1 MVVGLSFPQWDR
13 FDRNHRS
20 TENMSPQTKLIA
32 RRKKKKNFLSIS
44 KLFFAEFGRNTKWG
58 GLRGGN
64 MSPQTKLI
72 KRKGENEKGKSQART
87 KIIPANFVVRL
98 STI

>member
-1 MVVGLSFPQWDR
+1 MVGLSFPQWDR
-13 FDRNHRS
+13 FDRNGEYVTSNETNR
-20 TENMSPQTKLIA
+20 EE
-32 RRKKKKNFLSIS
+32 RKEEEFSANLKTFFLQN
-44 KLFFAEFGRNTKWG
+44 LVENTKWG

-87 KIIPANFVVRL
+87 KIIPANFVVKL
-98 STI
+98 STR

>member
-1 MVVGLSFPQWDR
+1 MTATTVQRGICHL
-13 FDRNHRS
+13 NE
-20 TENMSPQTKLIA
+20 TN
-32 RRKKKKNFLSIS
+32 RKERKKKNFLSIS
-44 KLFFAEFGRNTKWG
+44 NFFAEFGRNTKWG

-87 KIIPANFVVRL
+87 KIIPANFVVKL
-98 STI
+98 STS

>member
-1 MVVGLSFPQWDR
+1 MTATG
-13 FDRNHRS
+13 
-20 TENMSPQTKLIA
+20 NMSPQTKLIA
-32 RRKKKKNFLSIS
+32 RREKKKKFLPNS
-44 KLFFAEFGRNTKWG
+44 KLFLQNLVENTTWG

-87 KIIPANFVVRL
+87 KIIPANFVVKL
-98 STI
+98 SIR

>member
-1 MVVGLSFPQWDR
+1 MTATG
-13 FDRNHRS
+13 
-20 TENMSPQTKLIA
+20 NMSPQTKLIA
-32 RRKKKKNFLSIS
+32 RREKKKNFLPIS
-44 KLFFAEFGRNTKWG
+44 KLFLQNLVENTKWG

-87 KIIPANFVVRL
+87 KIIPANFVVKL
-98 STI
+98 STRLLFLGSMYLMFRLV

>member
-1 MVVGLSFPQWDR
+1 MTATG
-13 FDRNHRS
+13 
-20 TENMSPQTKLIA
+20 NMSPQTKLIA
-32 RRKKKKNFLSIS
+32 RREKKKNFLPIS
-44 KLFFAEFGRNTKWG
+44 KLFLQNLVENTKWG

-87 KIIPANFVVRL
+87 KIIPANFVVKL
-98 STI
+98 STK